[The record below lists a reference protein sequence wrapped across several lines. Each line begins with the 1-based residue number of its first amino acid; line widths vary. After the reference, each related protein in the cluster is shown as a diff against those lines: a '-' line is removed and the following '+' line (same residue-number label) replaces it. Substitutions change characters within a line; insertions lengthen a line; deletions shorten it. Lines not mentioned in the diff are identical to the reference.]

1 MQNYKIVKCK
11 YWEKNHSCKFG
22 KLCTFAHGKRDL
34 RTRDNNILEAMKNDL
49 YINMG
54 KLGNNYNG
62 TFNPYNIN
70 QNLLNFSLPLNNP
83 NLNNNFHVDNYQNLY
98 NDNGINN
105 NNNNNND
112 DNEKKEGFEQDKNCR
127 IFNINNG
134 LFNFPIQ

>member
-11 YWEKNHSCKFG
+11 YWEKNHTCKFG

-62 TFNPYNIN
+62 NFNPYNIN
-70 QNLLNFSLPLNNP
+70 LNFLNFSLPSNNSGS
-83 NLNNNFHVDNYQNLY
+83 NNNFHVDNYQNFY
-98 NDNGINN
+98 NSNGINN
-105 NNNNNND
+105 NNNNNNHIEKND
-112 DNEKKEGFEQDKNCR
+112 DIEQDKNCR

>member
-1 MQNYKIVKCK
+1 
-11 YWEKNHSCKFG
+11 
-22 KLCTFAHGKRDL
+22 
-34 RTRDNNILEAMKNDL
+34 MKNDL

-70 QNLLNFSLPLNNP
+70 QNLLNFSLPLNNAI
-83 NLNNNFHVDNYQNLY
+83 LNNNFHVDNYQNLY
-98 NDNGINN
+98 NGNGINN
-105 NNNNNND
+105 NNNID
-112 DNEKKEGFEQDKNCR
+112 DIEKKRDIEQDKNCR